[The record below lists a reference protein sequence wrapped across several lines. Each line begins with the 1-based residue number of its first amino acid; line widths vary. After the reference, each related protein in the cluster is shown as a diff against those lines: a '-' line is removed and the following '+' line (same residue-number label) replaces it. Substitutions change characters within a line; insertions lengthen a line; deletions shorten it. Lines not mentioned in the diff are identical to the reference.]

1 MRDMNY
7 PADKKSTLYIS
18 PLTCSEV
25 VYLAGMLDVYVQ
37 IQCGQQSYT
46 TRIAPDHTHPAFNEE
61 FALFVFLYISL
72 IQHHL
77 LIVVDCRDLSSDQ
90 VIIRL
95 MARKG
100 PEHSARALLEHS
112 KNLFHSSPRR
122 ASING
127 PTQDASLAV
136 ITLADLD
143 SDGRDAVVER
153 EYRWQPSLQRRNAS
167 GLLRI
172 AFHVN
177 VPSPMDVGHLYL
189 MSVSHSQHSI
199 QEPCTEN
206 AIRLFQTGAG
216 PGACARDLCS
226 HGRVSVSERDGS

>member
-1 MRDMNY
+1 MNY
-7 PADKKSTLYIS
+7 PADKKSAFYVS
-18 PLTCSEV
+18 SLTCV
-25 VYLAGMLDVYVQ
+25 LKLFIAGVLDVYVQ

-46 TRIAPDHTHPAFNEE
+46 TRIAQDHTHPTFNEE
-61 FALFVFLYISL
+61 FALFVFPYLAL
-72 IQHHL
+72 IPHTL
-77 LIVVDCRDLSSDQ
+77 LTVDRRDLSSDQ

-100 PEHSARALLEHS
+100 PEHTARALIEHT
-112 KNLFHSSPRR
+112 KNLFHNSPRR

-136 ITLADLD
+136 ITLTELD

-177 VPSPMDVGHLYL
+177 VPSPMDVGHLYFN
-189 MSVSHSQHSI
+189 SVSLSQHFI
-199 QEPCTEN
+199 QEPCTQN
-206 AIRLFQTGAG
+206 AIGMLQIGSG

-226 HGRVSVSERDGS
+226 HGRVSVSERHGS